1 MQQYKHQPRTCTGH
15 KFPLFTYACLS
26 KEAEAQTLIK
36 NSAVFNK
43 NKHNPEAWGT
53 CKAPLFSSKGKAVI
67 PDLHE
72 EPEYTAGSSKR
83 GPTEELLLSEIT
95 QSRNRLKKKKKAAQA
110 HNYLGPPEDET
121 RSQHQAKSAFSP
133 PGREAKKSKS
143 NPDTLLV
150 TELPGP
156 QLSDRFPQVLSKR
169 GL

>member
-72 EPEYTAGSSKR
+72 EPEYIAGSSKEVPLKSCCYQKSLKA
-83 GPTEELLLSEIT
+83 GIGS
-95 QSRNRLKKKKKAAQA
+95 KKKEAAQP

-156 QLSDRFPQVLSKR
+156 QLWDRFPQVLSKR